1 MKHLLYL
8 TLSAL
13 LLAGFFG
20 LVSIAESGL
29 PLWEAVGL
37 IAADLLFM
45 LSVAHVA
52 NKSIEKEES
61 I

>member
-37 IAADLLFM
+37 IAADFLFM
-45 LSVAHVA
+45 LGVARVA
-52 NKSIEKEES
+52 NKTVKA
-61 I
+61 